1 MKFELVPTEWTA
13 RLWPEIEQYVSMAQE
28 FSSDEYTVDQVKT
41 LVLTGVW
48 NLLVAT
54 EEDKFCGAVVMA
66 VSNRPN
72 DRAAFIVTM
81 GGKNMVN
88 VDGINQIKEI
98 AVKLGATVLEGAVRE
113 SVARLAIKA
122 GFTEKCRLIEVKLW
136 EKQ

>member
-48 NLLVAT
+48 HLLVAT
-54 EEDKFCGAVVMA
+54 EENKFCGAVVMA
-66 VSNRPN
+66 VTNRPN
-72 DRAAFIVTM
+72 DRSAFIITM
-81 GGKNMVN
+81 GGKNILN
-88 VDGINQIKEI
+88 TDGINQIKEI

-136 EKQ
+136 EK

>member
-54 EEDKFCGAVVMA
+54 EDDKFCGAVVMS

-81 GGKNMVN
+81 GGKNILN

-136 EKQ
+136 EK

>member
-1 MKFELVPTEWTA
+1 MRFELVPNEWTA
-13 RLWPEIEQYVSMAQE
+13 RIWPEVEQYVAMAQY

-54 EEDKFCGAVVMA
+54 EEDKLCGAVVMS

-72 DRAAFIVTM
+72 DRVAFIVTM
-81 GGKNMVN
+81 GGKNIVS

-98 AVKLGATVLEGAVRE
+98 VVTLGATVLQGAVRE
-113 SVARLAIKA
+113 SVARLAVKV
-122 GFTEKCRLIEVKLW
+122 GFTEKYKLIEVKL
-136 EKQ
+136 

>member
-48 NLLVAT
+48 SLLVAT
-54 EEDKFCGAVVMA
+54 EENKFCGAVVMS
-66 VSNRPN
+66 VTNRPN
-72 DRAAFIVTM
+72 DRSAFIITM
-81 GGKNMVN
+81 GGKKILNT
-88 VDGINQIKEI
+88 DGINQIKEI

-136 EKQ
+136 EN

>member
-1 MKFELVPTEWTA
+1 MKFELVPNEWTA
-13 RLWPEIEQYVSMAQE
+13 RIWPEVEQYVSMAQE
-28 FSSDEYTVDQVKT
+28 FSSEEYTVEQVKT

-54 EEDKFCGAVVMA
+54 NEDELCGAVVMA

-72 DRAAFIVTM
+72 DRVAFIVTM
-81 GGKNMVN
+81 GGKNIVS
-88 VDGINQIKEI
+88 VDSINQIKEI

-136 EKQ
+136 EK

>member
-1 MKFELVPTEWTA
+1 MKFELVPNEWTA
-13 RLWPEIEQYVSMAQE
+13 RIWPEVEQYVSMAQE
-28 FSSDEYTVDQVKT
+28 FSSDEYTVEQVKT

-54 EEDKFCGAVVMA
+54 EEDKLCGAVVMA

-136 EKQ
+136 ENS

>member
-28 FSSDEYTVDQVKT
+28 FSSDEYTVEQVKT

-54 EEDKFCGAVVMA
+54 RENKFCGAVVMA

-81 GGKNMVN
+81 GGKNIVS
-88 VDGINQIKEI
+88 VDSINQIKEI

-113 SVARLAIKA
+113 SVARLAVKA

>member
-28 FSSDEYTVDQVKT
+28 FSSDEYTVEQVKT

-54 EEDKFCGAVVMA
+54 EENKFCGAVVMA

-136 EKQ
+136 EK

>member
-13 RLWPEIEQYVSMAQE
+13 RLWPEIEQYVAMAQE
-28 FSSDEYTVDQVKT
+28 FSSDEYTVEQVKT

-54 EEDKFCGAVVMA
+54 EENKFCGAVVMA

-113 SVARLAIKA
+113 SVARLAVKA

-136 EKQ
+136 EK

>member
-1 MKFELVPTEWTA
+1 MRFELVPTEWTA
-13 RLWPEIEQYVSMAQE
+13 RLWPEVEQYVVMAQE
-28 FSSDEYTVDQVKT
+28 FSSDEYTVEQVKT

-54 EEDKFCGAVVMA
+54 EEDKLCGAVVMA

-81 GGKNMVN
+81 GGKNIVS
-88 VDGINQIKEI
+88 VDSINQIKEI
-98 AVKLGATVLEGAVRE
+98 AVTLGATVLEGAVRE
-113 SVARLAIKA
+113 SVARLAIKV

-136 EKQ
+136 EK

>member
-13 RLWPEIEQYVSMAQE
+13 RLWPEIEQYVAMAQE

-54 EEDKFCGAVVMA
+54 RENKFCGAVVMA

-72 DRAAFIVTM
+72 DRSAFIVTM
-81 GGKNMVN
+81 GGKNIVS
-88 VDGINQIKEI
+88 VDSINQIKEI

-113 SVARLAIKA
+113 SVARLAVKV
-122 GFTEKCRLIEVKLW
+122 GFTEKCKLIVINLKE
-136 EKQ
+136 

>member
-136 EKQ
+136 EK

>member
-1 MKFELVPTEWTA
+1 MRFELVPTEWTA
-13 RLWPEIEQYVSMAQE
+13 RLWPEVEQYVSMAQE
-28 FSSDEYTVDQVKT
+28 FSSDEYTVEQVKT

-54 EEDKFCGAVVMA
+54 EEDKLCGAVVMA

-81 GGKNMVN
+81 GGKNILN
-88 VDGINQIKEI
+88 TDGINQIKEI
-98 AVKLGATVLEGAVRE
+98 AIKLGATVLEGAVRE
-113 SVARLAIKA
+113 SVARLALKV

-136 EKQ
+136 EK

>member
-1 MKFELVPTEWTA
+1 M
-13 RLWPEIEQYVSMAQE
+13 WPEVEQYVAAAQE

-41 LVLTGVW
+41 LVLTGSW
-48 NLLVAT
+48 KLLVAT
-54 EEDKFCGAVVMA
+54 EYEKLCGAVVME

-81 GGKNMVN
+81 GGKNILN
-88 VDGINQIKEI
+88 ADGINQIKEI
-98 AVKLGATVLEGAVRE
+98 AVSLGATVLEGAVRE

-136 EKQ
+136 EK

>member
-13 RLWPEIEQYVSMAQE
+13 RLWPEIEQYVAMAQE

-54 EEDKFCGAVVMA
+54 EENKFCGAVVMA

-136 EKQ
+136 EK

>member
-1 MKFELVPTEWTA
+1 MKFELVPNEWTA
-13 RLWPEIEQYVSMAQE
+13 RIWPEVEQYVSMAQE
-28 FSSDEYTVDQVKT
+28 FSSEEYTVEQVKT

-54 EEDKFCGAVVMA
+54 NEDELCGAVVMA

-72 DRAAFIVTM
+72 DRVAFIVTM
-81 GGKNMVN
+81 GGKNIVS
-88 VDGINQIKEI
+88 VDSINQIKEI

-136 EKQ
+136 EN

>member
-1 MKFELVPTEWTA
+1 MRFELVPTEWTA
-13 RLWPEIEQYVSMAQE
+13 RLWPEVEQYVVMAQE
-28 FSSDEYTVDQVKT
+28 FSSDEYTVEQVKT

-54 EEDKFCGAVVMA
+54 EEDKLCGAVVMT

-81 GGKNMVN
+81 GGKNIVS
-88 VDGINQIKEI
+88 VDSINQIKEI
-98 AVKLGATVLEGAVRE
+98 AVTLGATVLEGAVRE
-113 SVARLAIKA
+113 SVARLAIKV

-136 EKQ
+136 EK

>member
-1 MKFELVPTEWTA
+1 MRFELVPNEWTA
-13 RLWPEIEQYVSMAQE
+13 RIWPEVEQYVSMAQE
-28 FSSDEYTVDQVKT
+28 FSSEEYTVEQVKT

-54 EEDKFCGAVVMA
+54 NEDELCGAVVMA

-72 DRAAFIVTM
+72 DRVAFIVTM
-81 GGKNMVN
+81 GGKNIVS
-88 VDGINQIKEI
+88 VDSINQIKEI

-113 SVARLAIKA
+113 SVARLAIKV

-136 EKQ
+136 EK

>member
-13 RLWPEIEQYVSMAQE
+13 RLWPEIEQYVSVAQE

-54 EEDKFCGAVVMA
+54 EEDKLCGAVVMA
-66 VSNRPN
+66 VSNNPN
-72 DRAAFIVTM
+72 NRVAFIVTM
-81 GGKNMVN
+81 GGKNIVS

-98 AVKLGATVLEGAVRE
+98 AVTLGATVLQGAVRE
-113 SVARLAIKA
+113 SVARLAVKV
-122 GFTEKCRLIEVKLW
+122 GFTEKYKLIEVKL
-136 EKQ
+136 

>member
-48 NLLVAT
+48 SLLVAT
-54 EEDKFCGAVVMA
+54 EENKFCGAVVM
-66 VSNRPN
+66 SITNRPN
-72 DRAAFIVTM
+72 DRSAFIITM
-81 GGKNMVN
+81 GGKNILN
-88 VDGINQIKEI
+88 ADGINQIKEI

-113 SVARLAIKA
+113 SVARLAMKA

-136 EKQ
+136 EIQ

>member
-1 MKFELVPTEWTA
+1 MKFDLVPNEWTA
-13 RLWPEIEQYVSMAQE
+13 RVWPEIEQYVAMAQE
-28 FSSDEYTVDQVKT
+28 FSADEYTVEQVKT

-54 EEDKFCGAVVMA
+54 EEDRLCGAVVMA
-66 VSNRPN
+66 LSNRPN

-81 GGKNMVN
+81 GGKNIVSI
-88 VDGINQIKEI
+88 DSINQIKEI

-136 EKQ
+136 EK

>member
-113 SVARLAIKA
+113 SVARLAVKV
-122 GFTEKCRLIEVKLW
+122 GFTEKYKLIEVKL
-136 EKQ
+136 